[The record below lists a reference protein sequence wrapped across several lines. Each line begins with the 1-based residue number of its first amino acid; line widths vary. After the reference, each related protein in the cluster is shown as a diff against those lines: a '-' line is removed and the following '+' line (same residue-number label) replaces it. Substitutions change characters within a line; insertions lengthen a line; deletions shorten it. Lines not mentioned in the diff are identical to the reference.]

1 MADKQELVHQELTQL
16 TSPGSP
22 LHQAPPH
29 LLAYFNDRAV
39 VDLARRYL
47 ALQTGIKVEGRAVVY
62 SAGPPGAG
70 KSSALQ
76 SLKLEGYRKIDP
88 DEAKDLILDDAH
100 RHGLLTYRENFMLA
114 DGNSVS
120 IRELVAHVHSISNR
134 VTDLVRKLSL
144 GAGENLII
152 DGTLSWAPLG
162 SLYVDEL
169 YTAGYEGLT
178 VVDVEL
184 PLRETLRRAKKR
196 WWDGRQ
202 NDPIWGGRFMP
213 ESAIRTCY
221 QAGNDE
227 ESMCALNAANLAIQA
242 ADELGNGTL
251 MRFEVDQST
260 GSPIKKSETHYGH

>member
-16 TSPGSP
+16 TSRGSP

-29 LLAYFNDRAV
+29 LLAYFNDRMV
-39 VDLARRYL
+39 VDVANRYL
-47 ALQTGIKVEGRAVVY
+47 ALQTEVKVEGRAVVY

-76 SLKLEGYRKIDP
+76 SLNLEGYRKIDP
-88 DEAKDLILDDAH
+88 DEAKDLILDEAH
-100 RHGLLTYRENFMLA
+100 RHGLLRYRESFMLA
-114 DGNSVS
+114 DGNAVS
-120 IRELVAHVHSISNR
+120 IRELVAHVHGISNR

-144 GAGENLII
+144 SAGENLII
-152 DGTLSWAPLG
+152 DGTLSWVPLG

-202 NDPIWGGRFMP
+202 SDPIWGGRFMP

-221 QAGNDE
+221 QVGNDE
-227 ESMCALNAANLAIQA
+227 ESVCALNAANLAIQA
-242 ADELGNGTL
+242 ADELGHGTL

-260 GSPIKKSETHYGH
+260 GSPIKRSETHYGH